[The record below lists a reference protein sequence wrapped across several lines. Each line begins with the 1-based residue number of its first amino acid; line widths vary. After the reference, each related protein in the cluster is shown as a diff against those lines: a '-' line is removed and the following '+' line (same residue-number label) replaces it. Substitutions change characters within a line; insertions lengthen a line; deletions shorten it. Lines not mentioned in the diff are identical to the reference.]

1 MKTSLHRLFMAFMLL
16 AACVSGMAETHYR
29 PHISIGARAGATM
42 SRASFSPSI
51 PQTWITGSCGAL
63 TFRYT
68 EEKLFGLVAEL
79 GWTTRGWRE
88 DFKGAPFSYSRSVT
102 YLTLP
107 VMTHIYFGSR
117 RFKCFVN
124 LGPSVSMRLGDK
136 ITADFDYRDPL
147 QVPDFPKNRQTEQL
161 YADITGRFDYGI
173 TAGLGFEFWVHPR
186 HSVSLEGRFYY
197 GLGNM
202 FPSSKADTF
211 GASRHMTLEMT
222 VGYNFRLK

>member
-1 MKTSLHRLFMAFMLL
+1 MSRAVRRVVAAL
-16 AACVSGMAETHYR
+16 ALCAVALTAVAETHYQ
-29 PHISIGARAGATM
+29 PHISIGGRAGATM
-42 SRASFSPSI
+42 SRASFSPSV
-51 PQTWITGSCGAL
+51 PQTWITGSCGAV

-68 EEKLFGLVAEL
+68 EEKIFGLVAEL

-124 LGPSVSMRLGDK
+124 MGPSVSLKLGDK
-136 ITADFDYRDPL
+136 ITSDFDYRDPL
-147 QVPDFPKNRQTEQL
+147 QVPDFPGNRQTEQL
-161 YADITGRFDYGI
+161 YADITGTFDYGI
-173 TAGLGFEFWVHPR
+173 TAGIGFEFWVSPR
-186 HSVSLEGRFYY
+186 NSISAEARFYY

-222 VGYNFRLK
+222 LGYNFRLK

>member
-1 MKTSLHRLFMAFMLL
+1 MMRAIRL
-16 AACVSGMAETHYR
+16 AAAAIAVATALFASAETHYR

-51 PQTWITGSCGAL
+51 PQSWVMGSCGAV

-79 GWTTRGWRE
+79 GWTTRGWTE
-88 DFKGAPFSYSRSVT
+88 DFKEAPFTYSRTVT

-107 VMTHIYFGSR
+107 VMTHIYFGTP

-136 ITADFDYRDPL
+136 ITANFDYRDPL
-147 QVPDFPKNRQTEQL
+147 QVPDFPRNRQTEQL

-173 TAGLGFEFWVHPR
+173 TAGLGFEFWVSPR
-186 HSVSLEGRFYY
+186 NSLSLEGRFYY

-222 VGYNFRLK
+222 LGYNFRLK

>member
-1 MKTSLHRLFMAFMLL
+1 MTAAMRTAMAAIVL
-16 AACVSGMAETHYR
+16 ALCCLSAGAETHYQ
-29 PHISIGARAGATM
+29 PHISIGGRAGATM

-51 PQTWITGSCGAL
+51 PQKWITGSCGAV

-88 DFKGAPFSYSRSVT
+88 NFKEAPFSYSRSAT

-124 LGPSVSMRLGDK
+124 LGPSVSLRLGDK

-147 QVPDFPKNRQTEQL
+147 QVSDFPRNRQTEQL
-161 YADITGRFDYGI
+161 YADITGTFDYGI
-173 TAGLGFEFWVHPR
+173 TAGLGFEFWASPR
-186 HSVSLEGRFYY
+186 NSVAVEARFYY

-222 VGYNFRLK
+222 LGYNFRLR